1 VSGGVTSWEPRLFG
15 AVHGEAT
22 MTLGDHRA
30 VHGPLPDL
38 AAPRRRRR
46 DGLIELVEASGLR
59 GRGGA
64 GFPAAVKLGAVAAA
78 RGPSVVVANGS
89 EGEPASSKDALLLA
103 ARPHLV
109 LDGAVLCAR
118 AVGAPDVVVA
128 VSGGAAMRS
137 VERALSER
145 TAAAAGDDVA
155 ITVARVPHAFIA
167 GEESALLAY
176 LGGGELRPLLR
187 PPHPAERGLR
197 RRPTLVA
204 NVETLAHIALIA
216 RYGADWFRAVGAADD
231 PGTALV
237 TLSGAVAAAG
247 VFECPSGIAL
257 SELIWAAGGVTEPVG
272 AVLVG
277 GYFGEWVDWRD
288 VDGLRLANGATAP
301 GSVRRGAGVVAV
313 LPAAACGPAE
323 TARVMAYLAGQS
335 AGQCGP
341 CSNGLPAIAAT
352 LARLVDGSPGPNAF
366 ADLRRWQAVVP
377 GRGACRLPDG
387 AVRLAA
393 SALAVFA
400 DEFDDHA
407 RHGRCAGCDAPGLL
421 PTPRDEGA
429 LAR

>member
-1 VSGGVTSWEPRLFG
+1 MSAFTSWEPRLFG
-15 AVHGEAT
+15 AGHGQAT
-22 MTLGDHRA
+22 MTLADHRDA
-30 VHGPLPDL
+30 RGPLPGL
-38 AAPRRRRR
+38 AGRRRRHN
-46 DGLIELVEASGLR
+46 DLIELVEASGLR

-89 EGEPASSKDALLLA
+89 EGEPASSKDVLLLTT
-103 ARPHLV
+103 RPHLV

-128 VSGGAAMRS
+128 VSNRAALRGL
-137 VERALSER
+137 EHAAAER
-145 TAAAAGDDVA
+145 TAAGDDDGVA

-176 LGGGELRPLLR
+176 LGGGALQPLPR

-197 RRPTLVA
+197 RRPTLVS

-216 RYGADWFRAVGAADD
+216 RYGADWFREVGATDD

-237 TLSGAVAAAG
+237 TVSGAVATPG

-257 SELIWAAGGVTEPVG
+257 SELIWAAGGLTEP
-272 AVLVG
+272 AEAILVG
-277 GYFGEWVDWRD
+277 GYFGEWRDWRD
-288 VDGLRLANGATAP
+288 VDWLRLTNGGAGSP

-313 LPAAACGPAE
+313 LPESACGPSE
-323 TARVMAYLAGQS
+323 TARVMAYLAEQS

-352 LARLVDGSPGPNAF
+352 LARLVEGSAGPDAF
-366 ADLRRWQAVVP
+366 ADLRRWQQIVP

-387 AVRLAA
+387 AVRFAA
-393 SALAVFA
+393 SALSVFGAEFA
-400 DEFDDHA
+400 DHE
-407 RHGRCAGCDAPGLL
+407 RYGRCAACAAPGLL
-421 PTPRDEGA
+421 PTARGDGA
-429 LAR
+429 LVR